1 MAEYGSRLTLS
12 GLKLPLA
19 AFSLRVAFASFALL
33 FSTNGMLWAQ
43 AARPAV
49 DYQVIP
55 KLEELKDHLAAPDFT
70 LSNPAGKKVSLKDF
84 RGKLV
89 FLNFWATWCEFCRD
103 EMPAMDR
110 LYREFKGKG
119 FEILAVNVKDN
130 RKDALAFA
138 KKLKISY
145 PIVLDPEGEVGLLYG
160 AFGMP
165 TTYLI
170 DRKGM
175 VLARLWGPA
184 EWYSP
189 QARNLIKALLEQK

>member
-1 MAEYGSRLTLS
+1 MISAKSRGRFHFLLVALILGTGQLYAE
-12 GLKLPLA
+12 
-19 AFSLRVAFASFALL
+19 VAR
-33 FSTNGMLWAQ
+33 N
-43 AARPAV
+43 PAI
-49 DYQVIP
+49 DYTAVP
-55 KLEELKDHLAAPDFT
+55 KLEEMKGHPAAPDFT
-70 LSNPAGKKVSLKDF
+70 LSRPDGKKVSIKDF

-89 FLNFWATWCEFCRD
+89 FVNFWATWCEFCRD
-103 EMPAMDR
+103 EMPAMER

-130 RKDALAFA
+130 RADALALA
-138 KKLKISY
+138 RDLKVSY
-145 PIVLDPEGEVGLLYG
+145 PIAMDPRGEVGLLYG

-184 EWYSP
+184 DWYSP
-189 QARNLIKALLEQK
+189 GARTLIKALLEQK